1 MYDIVLD
8 IIGILFRSCGIV
20 GFWVITAYLMGM
32 YVVYALLIEE
42 QYINPLN

>member
-8 IIGILFRSCGIV
+8 IIGILSRSCSSV
-20 GFWVITAYLMGM
+20 GFWGVIAYFMGM
-32 YVVYALLIEE
+32 YVVYEWIIEE